1 MKPKKLEVS
10 NFLGL
15 KTLSLEFPEQGVFV
29 ITGPNGS
36 GKSSILEAM
45 YFALYGKT
53 MRLPGDVK
61 NTAIINRN
69 AQHSS
74 DRPATAV
81 VSFTFMQQGKEY
93 LVRRELER
101 NPHKKDEVTHNAWFY
116 DLNSEAGGVPETGVV
131 KVNKKVEDILGL
143 TPEVFAATVFL
154 GQGKITELVEAK
166 PDKRRKIFDSILETH
181 HLSKMQEL
189 VRGDL
194 RELQTKV
201 ADQVERKEILEQG
214 PFPEDLEKELQGVE
228 ENMKQIIEKVQVFEQ
243 AARELEELQRTKAD
257 MEKTE
262 ADIKALREEMGK
274 LEEKAERDA
283 KIRLAKELRSKY
295 AELEKWQ
302 AQLEQ
307 LAQNEDK
314 LKREAADWSD
324 KVKQFAGKVKQIEE
338 QLSNLEDEAPL
349 EKEIETL
356 AQRLDNLRGLEVS
369 LQEAWNTLVQ
379 CRLASEEIVQ
389 LTFEKRKLQSEV
401 GKLERFLD
409 VIASSETLIE
419 EYFRTKQNLERVSQ
433 QKQEAHRDVLAAE
446 ESLKALKERTFL
458 LSKDYSNLEQD
469 FLVSRLTEYLHIGDT
484 CPVCGSEITQ
494 LKESTLPEDALI
506 EFGKLEMERYHLE
519 QQQRTAKERNAEL
532 EKEECELRAALSAC
546 ETRLYPKV
554 LEKMEGMSSFD
565 AFQTWTR
572 AQREAFLERSQRLV
586 QLQQELHIKR
596 DRLKSTYCI
605 ILKRLC
611 TNEEIRKALK
621 HSDVEEQLAQVK
633 QQIAEME
640 NRKKNLEDMIK
651 QIKQERQDLNVSL
664 AKAHVELEK
673 AKERE
678 VELKNNLGETYRIKE
693 ELSGQM
699 DRLLS
704 QLREELATAN
714 LSYEDYLLYKSE
726 QESGAA
732 DELRTLRGSL
742 SLLERRLE
750 EQQKKYLSLLENR
763 AVPSD
768 DVLPQLRQAKEEYEL
783 LLGERGRIQA
793 SMELALEKQAELKQ
807 VEAQLAVLE
816 KELSVLSRLS
826 DDLKADHFPDFYRG
840 EMMNEI
846 VSSASSLLWEM
857 SGGQFNL
864 TFDSDSFR
872 FDVVFDDGLVSDIS
886 NLSGGERVLVALS
899 LAFAISQHFAGS
911 LESIFLDEGLAWLD
925 KENNTKLAQYLQNM
939 EDGSILVGIVTHSE
953 EFAVNFQRRLYVNG
967 GKAQWI

>member
-74 DRPATAV
+74 DSPAKAI
-81 VSFTFMQQGKEY
+81 VSFTFVQQGKEY

-101 NPHKKDEVTHNAWFY
+101 NAHKKDEVTHNAWLY
-116 DLNSEAGGVPETGVV
+116 DFTSGSGSVPETGVV
-131 KVNKKVEDILGL
+131 KVNKQVEDILGL
-143 TPEVFAATVFL
+143 TPEVFAATIFL

-201 ADQVERKEILEQG
+201 ADLVERKVILEQG

-228 ENMKQIIEKVQVFEQ
+228 EDMKKVIEKVQVFEQ
-243 AARELEELQRTKAD
+243 AAKELEEIQRTKAD

-262 ADIKALREEMGK
+262 ADIKALREEMEK
-274 LEEKAERDA
+274 LDDKAERDS

-307 LAQNEDK
+307 LIQNEDK

-324 KVKQFAGKVKQIEE
+324 KVKQLTAKVKQIEE
-338 QLSNLEDEAPL
+338 QLNNLEDEAPL
-349 EKEIETL
+349 EKEREAL
-356 AQRLDNLRGLEVS
+356 VQRLDNVRALEVS

-379 CRLASEEIVQ
+379 CRLASEEILQ
-389 LTFEKRKLQSEV
+389 LISEKRKLQSEI
-401 GKLERFLD
+401 GKLEHFLS
-409 VIASSETLIE
+409 VVFSSETLIE
-419 EYFRTKQNLERVSQ
+419 EYYNAKQNLERVSQ
-433 QKQEAHRDVLAAE
+433 QKQEAQRDVLTVE
-446 ESLKALKERTFL
+446 ESLEALKERTFM
-458 LSKDYSNLEQD
+458 LSKDYPNLEQD
-469 FLVSRLTEYLHIGDT
+469 FLVSRLTEPLHIGDT
-484 CPVCGSEITQ
+484 CPVCGNEITQ
-494 LKESTLPEDALI
+494 LRESPLPEDVFV

-519 QQQRTAKERNAEL
+519 QQQRTAKERIVKL
-532 EKEECELRAALSAC
+532 EKEECELRAVLRDC
-546 ETRLYPKV
+546 QTRVNPKV

-565 AFQTWTR
+565 AFQTWIR

-586 QLQQELHIKR
+586 QLQEELHIKR
-596 DRLKSTYCI
+596 DRLKGTHCL

-611 TNEEIRKALK
+611 ANEEIRKVLRQGHMDK
-621 HSDVEEQLAQVK
+621 QLAQVEK
-633 QQIAEME
+633 QLAEME
-640 NRKKNLEDMIK
+640 NRKKNLEDLIK
-651 QIKQERQDLNVSL
+651 QIKQERQDLSL
-664 AKAHVELEK
+664 ILARAHVELEK
-673 AKERE
+673 GKERE
-678 VELKNNLGETYRIKE
+678 VELKNNLSETDRLKE
-693 ELSGQM
+693 ELSRQM
-699 DRLLS
+699 DGLLS
-704 QLREELATAN
+704 KLKEELATAN
-714 LSYEDYLLYKSE
+714 LSYEDYLLFKSG

-750 EQQKKYLSLLENR
+750 EQQKKYLSLLENP

-768 DVLPQLRQAKEEYEL
+768 DVLTQLRQAKEEYEL

-793 SMELALEKQAELKQ
+793 SMEQALEKQAELKQ

-886 NLSGGERVLVALS
+886 NLSGGEKVLAALS